1 MACDIGVIATDKYL
15 MEMFQQIREESV
27 LDFDLRTGLFDD
39 AIIEARDLVN
49 NGAKVLVSRGETTLQ
64 IRSAI
69 TVPVV
74 DIPITVH
81 DVIPL
86 IDQARA
92 YSDRIAVIGF
102 GEIVKAARVAA
113 PILSVELTFFQ
124 LHSTQEIPE
133 VVEEVCRQGF
143 TTAMGNPY
151 SVFLAEKRGLK
162 GFPLRTQRP
171 VLLTTLDEA
180 SRLVEASRREN
191 EWKLR
196 QQVFIDSTREGVL
209 VLDGRGRLLQANQLV
224 NLDPAVEAE
233 LFHCE
238 GEIRQLKNGEM
249 LDAVRQGEP
258 WNGVVRAR
266 EGGGDYL
273 CRIHPVA
280 RGGMNFG
287 AVMLLEPAH
296 QQDHHQRFLSERGL
310 VAQHHFED
318 IVHDGQA
325 MRDLIARA
333 RQYAIADSTVL
344 IMGECG
350 TGKELIAQSLHNA
363 SRRSKGPFVA
373 VNCSALPENLIES
386 ELFGYEEGAFTGSS
400 KGGKKGLFEMANMG
414 TIFLD
419 EIGEMPLTMQ
429 VKLLRVLEERQ
440 VMRLGSERLTP
451 LDVRVICATNR
462 NLARMASTGQFR
474 QDLYFRINVLRL
486 TLPSL
491 RERGSCLDALIRYY
505 SREIGYRLGGPPP
518 ELTREAMD
526 ALRKY
531 TYPGNVREMKSI
543 LERIMV
549 DCWGR
554 EACREDILNNLET
567 SQMVCEPEAAE
578 RVEPLQGDL
587 VVPSPAGGPIPRN
600 RASLRDEEIRLIL
613 RTLEECNGNRAETA
627 RRLGIS
633 STTLWR
639 RLRSYSQ

>member
-1 MACDIGVIATDKYL
+1 MASDIGVIAPDKDL
-15 MEMFQQIREESV
+15 MEMFQQIREESFS
-27 LDFDLRTGLFDD
+27 DFELHTGLFND
-39 AIIEARDLVN
+39 AVNVARSMVAR
-49 NGAKVLVSRGETTLQ
+49 GVKVLVSRGETTLL

-69 TVPVV
+69 SVPVV

-92 YSDRIAVIGF
+92 FSDRIAIIGF

-133 VVEEVCRQGF
+133 VVDQVCRQGF
-143 TTAMGNPY
+143 TTVVGNPY
-151 SVFLAEKRGLK
+151 SVTLAEERGLK

-180 SRLVEASRREN
+180 SRLAEISRREN
-191 EWKLR
+191 EWESR

-209 VLDGRGRLLQANQLV
+209 VLDDMGRLLQSNQLV
-224 NLDPAVEAE
+224 NLDPGVEAE
-233 LFHCE
+233 LF
-238 GEIRQLKNGEM
+238 EIEDDVRRLKTGEM
-249 LDAVRQGEP
+249 LDAVLCGEP
-258 WNGVVRAR
+258 WNGVIHAR
-266 EGGGDYL
+266 EGGDYL

-287 AVMLLEPAH
+287 AVILLEPARRQDL
-296 QQDHHQRFLSERGL
+296 QQQRSLSERGL

-318 IVHDGQA
+318 IVHDGKG
-325 MRDLIARA
+325 MRDLIAKA
-333 RQYAIADSTVL
+333 RRYAAADSTIL

-373 VNCSALPENLIES
+373 VNCSALPENLMES
-386 ELFGYEEGAFTGSS
+386 ELFGYEEGAFTGAT
-400 KGGKKGLFEMANMG
+400 KGGKKGLFEMANTG

-440 VMRLGSERLTP
+440 VMRLGSERLVP

-462 NLARMASTGQFR
+462 NLARMATMGGFR

-486 TLPSL
+486 TLPAL
-491 RERGSCLDALIRYY
+491 RERGTCIDELIRFF
-505 SREIGYRLGGPPP
+505 SREIGYRLGGSPPDLG
-518 ELTREAMD
+518 EDAMD
-526 ALRKY
+526 TLRHY
-531 TYPGNVREMKSI
+531 SYPGNVREMKSI

-549 DCWGR
+549 ECWGR
-554 EACREDILNNLET
+554 EVCRRDILENLEPGHEACGGEGIKETAPSDNAPSSASGSSGAT
-567 SQMVCEPEAAE
+567 SIRQ
-578 RVEPLQGDL
+578 
-587 VVPSPAGGPIPRN
+587 
-600 RASLRDEEIRLIL
+600 EELRLIHQ
-613 RTLEECNGNRAETA
+613 TLEECGGNRAETA

-633 STTLWR
+633 TTTLWR
-639 RLRSYSQ
+639 RLRDQPQ